1 MNIKLTLKNKI
12 YAFFLIKQFKAVERI
27 KIAKEIDIFC
37 MITPSVSPNTNT
49 CPDNK
54 FHIIKMQFTINHY
67 VLLVPSV
74 T

>member
-1 MNIKLTLKNKI
+1 MKIKLTWKNKI
-12 YAFFLIKQFKAVERI
+12 HASFLIKQFKAVERI
-27 KIAKEIDIFC
+27 EIAKEIEIC
-37 MITPSVSPNTNT
+37 YMITPSVSPNTNT

-67 VLLVPSV
+67 VLSVPSV